1 MEPFVV
7 PGLVVAACSLSC
19 YLLLRFVVAPAR
31 IARIHA
37 DTATVRWV
45 PTPPGP
51 EHGRHRP
58 LVAEYQACGYRVHG
72 CGHIQ
77 LGPIRTAVTLLA
89 HDDLSVVDV
98 VGRTGGLAASITT
111 LLADGTSVLETMAV
125 ATTPAAPGRLL
136 QVFPGA
142 GPAELVARHRQTL
155 TWLAARGITATGHV
169 HGPPGVFEAAPHL
182 LGRVPAPTPRQADAL
197 TRGLVRD
204 HDGPLA
210 ERWDVEDQLRV
221 AGLLAVGWPAPTTAL
236 QAAPEATA
244 PPAGADAPVAPPAS
258 DPSPW
263 TQAV

>member
-7 PGLVVAACSLSC
+7 PGLVVAACSLTS

-45 PTPPGP
+45 PAPPGP

-58 LVAEYQACGYRVHG
+58 LVTEYQACGYRVHG

-155 TWLAARGITATGHV
+155 AWLAARGITATAHV

-210 ERWDVEDQLRV
+210 ERWDVDDQLRA
-221 AGLLAVGWPAPTTAL
+221 AGLLAVGWPAPTTAPTTSAPPTAL
-236 QAAPEATA
+236 PPAAAPPT
-244 PPAGADAPVAPPAS
+244 P

-263 TQAV
+263 SQAV